1 MSAEVRSLNEE
12 CGVFGIWGAD
22 NASNITYYGLHSL
35 QHRGQEGA
43 GITSNDQGTLL
54 NYKGLGL
61 LSQVFND
68 PKNLAKLTGR
78 AAIGHVRY
86 TTAGG
91 KNFDN
96 IQPLMFRF
104 SNGDMALAHNGNLT
118 NAFSLKEHLENEG
131 AIFHTTS
138 DTEILIHLLRRSSHT
153 AFLDQLK
160 ESLRTV
166 KGGFAFLLMTEKKLY
181 AAVDPNGLR
190 PLILGQTT
198 AGAYV
203 VASESCALD
212 SVNAKIIR
220 DIQPGELIII
230 DDTGYKVDYYTKET
244 QLAVCSMEYI
254 YFARP
259 DSDIHGVNVHHARK
273 TMGRLLAKEQP
284 ADADI
289 VVGVPNSS
297 LSAAWGYAEAS
308 GIPYEMGL
316 VKNQYIARTFIQ
328 PNQDLRERSVRMK
341 LSAVRGVVAG
351 KRVVLVDDS
360 IVRGTTCKY
369 IVRLLLEAGAKEVH
383 LRIASP
389 ALKFPCYYGI
399 DIQST
404 KDLIAAH
411 QSIPEMNQTFG
422 SKSLGFLSVTSL
434 IKAIGL
440 KTTAPNGGLC
450 VAYFNG
456 DYPTPLYDFEAEL
469 QAELQRLH
477 VKAPKRL
484 KQEVS

>member
-1 MSAEVRSLNEE
+1 MPYEVKSLNEE
-12 CGVFGIWGAD
+12 CGVFGIWGQPQ
-22 NASNITYYGLHSL
+22 ASDVTYYGLHAL

-43 GITSNDQGTLL
+43 GITSKDGHELKNVR
-54 NYKGLGL
+54 GLGL
-61 LSQVFND
+61 LSEVFRD
-68 PKNLAKLTGR
+68 PERLASLTGD

-86 TTAGG
+86 TTSGS
-91 KNFDN
+91 KSLDN
-96 IQPLMFRF
+96 IQPLMFHF
-104 SNGDMALAHNGNLT
+104 TDGDMSLAHNGNLT
-118 NAFSLKEHLENEG
+118 NAFSLKKRLENEG

-153 AFLDQLK
+153 NFLDKLK

-166 KGGFAFLLMTEKKLY
+166 RGGFAFLLMTETHLY

-190 PLILGQTT
+190 PLVLGQMKT
-198 AGAYV
+198 GAFV
-203 VASESCALD
+203 VASETCALD
-212 SVNAKIIR
+212 SVGATFIR

-230 DDTGYKVDYYTKET
+230 DDGGYKVDYYTKDT
-244 QLAVCSMEYI
+244 QLAICSMEYV

-259 DSDIHGVNVHHARK
+259 DSDIHGVNVHTARK
-273 TMGRLLAKEQP
+273 EMGRLLAQEQP
-284 ADADI
+284 VDADI

-297 LSAAWGYAEAS
+297 LSAASGYAEAS

-328 PNQDLRERSVRMK
+328 PNQDMRERSVRMK
-341 LSAVRGVVAG
+341 LSPVKGVVAG
-351 KRVVLVDDS
+351 KKVALIDDS
-360 IVRGTTCKY
+360 IVRGTTSKY

-404 KDLIAAH
+404 DELIAAH
-411 QSIPEMNQTFG
+411 KNVAEMNAFFG
-422 SKSLGFLSVTSL
+422 SDSLGFLSVESL

-440 KTTAPNGGLC
+440 KTDAPNGGLC

-456 DYPTPLYDFEAEL
+456 DYPTPLYDFEDEL
-469 QAELQRLH
+469 QTEL
-477 VKAPKRL
+477 KRL
-484 KQEVS
+484 NLENHVTIKEG

>member
-1 MSAEVRSLNEE
+1 MPNEVKSLNEE
-12 CGVFGIWGAD
+12 CGVFGIWGQPQ
-22 NASNITYYGLHSL
+22 ASNITYYGLHSL

-43 GITSNDQGTLL
+43 GITANDSGCLT
-54 NYKGLGL
+54 NIRGLGL
-61 LSQVFND
+61 LSKVFQD
-68 PKNLAKLTGR
+68 PKRLEELPGT

-86 TTAGG
+86 STAGN
-91 KNFDN
+91 KTLDN
-96 IQPLMFRF
+96 IQPLMFHF
-104 SNGDMALAHNGNLT
+104 TDGDMSLAHNGNLT
-118 NAFSLKEHLENEG
+118 NAHSLKQRLENEG

-153 AFLDQLK
+153 DFLDKLK

-166 KGGFAFLLMTEKKLY
+166 KGGFAFLLMTEDKLY

-190 PLILGQTT
+190 PLALGQMKT
-198 AGAYV
+198 GAYV
-203 VASESCALD
+203 VASETCALN
-212 SVNAKIIR
+212 SVGAEFIR

-230 DDTGYKVDYYTKET
+230 DDDGFKVDYYTKDT
-244 QLAVCSMEYI
+244 QLAICSMEYI

-259 DSDIHGVNVHHARK
+259 DSDIHGVNVHNARK
-273 TMGRLLAKEQP
+273 EMGRLLAKEQP
-284 ADADI
+284 VEADI

-297 LSAAWGYAEAS
+297 LSAASGYAEAS

-328 PNQDLRERSVRMK
+328 PNQDMRERSVRMK
-341 LSAVRGVVAG
+341 LSPVKGVVAG
-351 KRVVLVDDS
+351 KKVVLVDDS
-360 IVRGTTCKY
+360 IVRGTTSKY

-399 DIQST
+399 DIQT
-404 KDLIAAH
+404 TDELIAAH
-411 QSIPEMNQTFG
+411 KNIAEMNQFFG
-422 SKSLGFLSVTSL
+422 SNSLGFLSVASL

-440 KTTAPNGGLC
+440 KTKAPNGGLC

-456 DYPTPLYDFEAEL
+456 DYPTPLYDFESEL
-469 QAELQRLH
+469 QAELKRLH
-477 VKAPKRL
+477 ESR
-484 KQEVS
+484 KQEV